1 MAQKVIYLPNSEQ
14 AGQLMENAWQDFA
27 AQMKQKGMG
36 FEGTKVAGLL
46 KDIFMSGYCY
56 GHNDSLTIIRDQMEV
71 DDLLKY
77 ADLLGQ
83 GESGTENNDTTV

>member
-27 AQMKQKGMG
+27 AQMKKNGMG
-36 FEGTKVAGLL
+36 FEETKVTDLL

-56 GHNDSLTIIRDQMEV
+56 GHNDCLTIIREQMEV